1 MRQNFNVILIF
12 LFIVGHNCPNIRELD
27 IAGAEIVTDFGVV
40 CLLLEDAE
48 QIFVEAWNRE
58 KTVGGSGRRSSKSF
72 PQVLKLC
79 MQQKLQDISSFFFF
93 LQPYFDKPIPD
104 PTEAPTPGSN
114 KGNSQGGY
122 LYLKKAFYDV
132 ISNSAYPWQ
141 TLDICKSLQK
151 LRLENTKVKGDGA
164 SVVLYCCPNVYS
176 LGYLVFAAAGLKQ
189 VIFILSF

>member
-1 MRQNFNVILIF
+1 MAQNYKIF
-12 LFIVGHNCPNIRELD
+12 HY
-27 IAGAEIVTDFGVV
+27 
-40 CLLLEDAE
+40 
-48 QIFVEAWNRE
+48 
-58 KTVGGSGRRSSKSF
+58 
-72 PQVLKLC
+72 
-79 MQQKLQDISSFFFF
+79 FFF

-104 PTEAPTPGSN
+104 PTEAPTPGST

-189 VIFILSF
+189 VMILSTIVLVPTNITFVLFRFMAMKSLTKQGSRKFFTEVQVTKR

>member
-1 MRQNFNVILIF
+1 
-12 LFIVGHNCPNIRELD
+12 
-27 IAGAEIVTDFGVV
+27 
-40 CLLLEDAE
+40 
-48 QIFVEAWNRE
+48 
-58 KTVGGSGRRSSKSF
+58 
-72 PQVLKLC
+72 

-114 KGNSQGGY
+114 KGSSQGGY

-189 VIFILSF
+189 VPNISNYKESLT